1 MNAFLSRLAEPA
13 PLLLDG
19 GLGTMLMNRGL
30 PAGAPPERW
39 VLERPEELLAV
50 HRAYVQAGSE
60 AIHCCSF
67 GANTPRLAPF
77 GLQDRWQEIN
87 RQAVALARQAQPRFV
102 LGDVGPSGEYLP
114 PVGRASQDEWRD
126 AFLEQGGLLAEAG
139 VDAFHIETMSDQREA
154 LTALRALR
162 EVAPDLPVMVSLTF
176 DKKKRGFFT
185 IMGDRLTPTLCAL
198 AEEGAA
204 VVGANCTLTSPDMRA
219 LAEEALA
226 AADLPLVLQPNA
238 GQPQPSA
245 QGVRYDQRPEVFADD
260 MAAMAALGVAVV
272 GGCCGSDPRF
282 IQALRQRLDGAR
294 T

>member
-1 MNAFLSRLAEPA
+1 MNAFLSRLAEPP

-50 HRAYVQAGSE
+50 HKAYVRAGSE

-67 GANTPRLAPF
+67 GANRPRLEPF
-77 GLQDRWQEIN
+77 GLQDRCKEIN
-87 RQAVALARQAQPRFV
+87 RQAVALARRAQPRFV
-102 LGDVGPSGEYLP
+102 LGDVGPSGHYLP
-114 PVGRASQDEWRD
+114 PVGKASQDQWRT
-126 AFLEQGGLLAEAG
+126 AYLEQGRLLAEEG

-154 LTALRALR
+154 ITALRALR
-162 EVAPDLPVMVSLTF
+162 QVAPDVPVMVSMTF
-176 DKKKRGFFT
+176 DQKKRGFFT
-185 IMGDRLTPTLCAL
+185 IMGDRLAATLRAL

-204 VVGANCTLTSPDMRA
+204 VVGANCTLTSPGMRA

-226 AADLPLVLQPNA
+226 AVDLPLVLQPNA
-238 GQPQPSA
+238 GQPQPTA
-245 QGVRYDQRPEVFADD
+245 QGVRYDQQPEVFAED
-260 MAAMAALGVAVV
+260 MAVLAALGVAVV

-282 IQALRQRLDGAR
+282 IQALRQRLNGAAG
-294 T
+294 